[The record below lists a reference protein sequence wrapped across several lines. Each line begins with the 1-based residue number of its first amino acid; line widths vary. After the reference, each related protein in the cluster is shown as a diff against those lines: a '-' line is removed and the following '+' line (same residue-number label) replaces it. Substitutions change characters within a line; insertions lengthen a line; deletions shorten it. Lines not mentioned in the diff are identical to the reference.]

1 MCVNQAY
8 QAARQQVQTTVIDPA
23 KQAWK
28 NPAKAAGKAAVA
40 PITTAVTPWYKSL
53 GISK

>member
-8 QAARQQVQTTVIDPA
+8 QAAQQQVQQTVIDPV
-23 KQAWK
+23 KEAWK

-40 PITTAVTPWYKSL
+40 PITNAVAPWYKSL
-53 GISK
+53 GIRK